1 MFSVKYRI
9 SYQHCIAKYRG
20 LRIAICQFPNSLQ
33 DNPDNLP
40 YSTEYIRI
48 HAMICELEHNR
59 NYRLSRT
66 SLINFPNDVLCAQKG
81 PALFHHSLVFSLD
94 HHHHHQSSTFACIVL
109 IRGTSCNNKAFYGGF
124 FPLSLKT
131 SLSWIS
137 RVTLH
142 VFVKFN
148 FSILTIALSKF
159 FYIIISHNQNLQY

>member
-1 MFSVKYRI
+1 MRAFKSELERLALLIY
-9 SYQHCIAKYRG
+9 
-20 LRIAICQFPNSLQ
+20 
-33 DNPDNLP
+33 
-40 YSTEYIRI
+40 
-48 HAMICELEHNR
+48 AMICELEHIH
-59 NYRLSRT
+59 NYRLSWN
-66 SLINFPNDVLCAQKG
+66 SLIIFPNDVLCAQKG
-81 PALFHHSLVFSLD
+81 PALFHHSLLSSLD

-148 FSILTIALSKF
+148 FSILAIALSTF
-159 FYIIISHNQNLQY
+159 FSSTISRNQHLQYWYHTVKYWYTWLSIRRYVKCCLLSKERMV